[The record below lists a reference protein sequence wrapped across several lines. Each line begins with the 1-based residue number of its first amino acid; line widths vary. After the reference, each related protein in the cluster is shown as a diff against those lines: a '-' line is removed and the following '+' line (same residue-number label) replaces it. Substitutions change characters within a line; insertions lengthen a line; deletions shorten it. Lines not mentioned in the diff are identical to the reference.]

1 MTIPSLTTA
10 IRSVAFGM
18 QPSAPTKSWMWNVTI
33 PEPGGGRGTNPSLEE
48 AKAGF
53 KESWLK
59 FKAEIG
65 PERLASAL
73 VICRDGRVAK
83 ADIESTGRQNR
94 VMFPIGPRSRC
105 VPWDGTGLFRPLVA

>member
-1 MTIPSLTTA
+1 
-10 IRSVAFGM
+10 
-18 QPSAPTKSWMWNVTI
+18 MWNVTI

-83 ADIESTGRQNR
+83 ADIEFDWSTEPRHVPDWSKITMRSMGRYWP
-94 VMFPIGPRSRC
+94 VSTPS
-105 VPWDGTGLFRPLVA
+105 GLI